1 MLIFVLVKERHGS
14 EGEATRM
21 AYKRENESV
30 IVITDLWNT
39 LIKSLEYDPVMA
51 IASRLES
58 QCSDTKKLIKLL
70 LKREWANISE
80 AVDAISRLVRGTD
93 RIILDEELHRLVEE
107 ERKHLKL
114 SPRSEE
120 YFRLLSCANIKLV
133 IASNL
138 WSFSW
143 PYIRP
148 LLAACDCELE
158 FFLSFR
164 EGISKPSR
172 LFYRTLIERI
182 GKPKIGFMVGDSFE
196 NDIKPA
202 LRSGLKAI
210 QITKNRDFVDESP
223 YHFYTADNLYEAAET
238 ILSLIDKS
246 LPLLESIP

>member
-1 MLIFVLVKERHGS
+1 
-14 EGEATRM
+14 
-21 AYKRENESV
+21 
-30 IVITDLWNT
+30 
-39 LIKSLEYDPVMA
+39 LIKSLEYDPIIA
-51 IASRLES
+51 IASKLES
-58 QCSDTKKLIKLL
+58 QCSDSKALIKLL
-70 LKREWANISE
+70 LEREWANISE
-80 AVDAISRLVRGTD
+80 AVDTLPRLVRGID
-93 RIILDEELHRLVEE
+93 RVILDGELHRLVEE

-114 SPRSEE
+114 SYRAEQ
-120 YFRLLSCANIKLV
+120 YFRLLSRATIKLV

-148 LLAACDCELE
+148 LLADCDCDIE

-164 EGISKPSR
+164 EGISKPSH

-210 QITKNRDFVDESP
+210 QITNNRDFMAESP
-223 YHFYTADNLYEAAET
+223 YHFYMANNLYEAAET
-238 ILSLIDKS
+238 ILNLINKS
-246 LPLLESIP
+246 LLLL